1 MDFQE
6 LVNEEIT
13 LPIVALCQVLVEEG
27 EMDQHAF
34 FTGLLP
40 LLAEPERE
48 EMVLAAVIELSKCAF
63 LGFQFSPSVALQ
75 IDQLLER
82 SIDLAHTMSANG
94 LN

>member
-34 FTGLLP
+34 FRRASAATGGT
-40 LLAEPERE
+40 RE
-48 EMVLAAVIELSKCAF
+48 GRNGVGCSNRAV
-63 LGFQFSPSVALQ
+63 
-75 IDQLLER
+75 
-82 SIDLAHTMSANG
+82 
-94 LN
+94 